1 MKREEVEKMFR
12 TYGVEKEAGV
22 TMLISQKIDFK
33 TKTLIKDKD
42 RHYIMIKGSLQQQHI
57 TFVNIH
63 VPNIK
68 SINIANRRIYV
79 HV

>member
-1 MKREEVEKMFR
+1 MFH
-12 TYGVEKEAGV
+12 TYRVQKEAGV

-42 RHYIMIKGSLQQQHI
+42 RHYMMIKGSLQQQQI

-63 VPNIK
+63 APNIK

-79 HV
+79 HVS